1 METLAVDG
9 TRLTDA
15 MLSIKYEI
23 NGGCDG
29 SSIIYQSKAGR
40 IEHLPNHLPMGL
52 LADKGSLDGK
62 EDLPDELDRIGVQQY
77 LSEALLGENLVTRYE
92 PTGELTKK
100 TVNTHSTWEIQ

>member
-1 METLAVDG
+1 MKSYAKFYNNNMIGALGYDTISHYTSLNDRNFMFTMKRLGYSGVWMETLAVDG

-40 IEHLPNHLPMGL
+40 IEHLPNYLP
-52 LADKGSLDGK
+52 
-62 EDLPDELDRIGVQQY
+62 R
-77 LSEALLGENLVTRYE
+77 
-92 PTGELTKK
+92 
-100 TVNTHSTWEIQ
+100 